1 MKSFVIYITSFF
13 IIVSFIRAQF
23 GIHDSNLKFAKQP
36 DPKEKL
42 KKFKDSNSSKFAK
55 IHYIKPTHKKKP
67 KVLEKAEPTVKL
79 ESFFGTSLQPIEQK
93 YLKYGLNRYLS
104 KKWYTK
110 DPNKIRYSLS
120 IEVNK
125 RDLVNRKYLV
135 RYKGKR
141 HFRIYEKSKIKIY
154 YKVYNDK
161 GDLILK
167 GLIPYNVIVKA
178 GSFWDHIESERLAKK
193 KLFTRI
199 GQKVANELNR
209 KYYYILNYSNIA
221 KL

>member
-23 GIHDSNLKFAKQP
+23 GIHDSNLKFAKVP

-42 KKFKDSNSSKFAK
+42 AKKDNNSSKFAK
-55 IHYIKPTHKKKP
+55 IKYIKPAHKQKP
-67 KVLEKAEPTVKL
+67 KKLEKPEPTIEL
-79 ESFFGTSLQPIEQK
+79 ASFFGTSLQPIEQK
-93 YLKYGLNRYLS
+93 YLKYGLKQYLA
-104 KKWYTK
+104 KRWYTK
-110 DPNKIRYSLS
+110 DPKREKYSLS
-120 IEVNK
+120 IEVRKRDIVNK
-125 RDLVNRKYLV
+125 RYLV
-135 RYKGKR
+135 TYKGKR
-141 HFRIYEKSKIKIY
+141 HFRLYNKSKIKIY
-154 YKVYNDK
+154 YRVYNEK
-161 GDLILK
+161 GTLILK
-167 GLIPYNVIVKA
+167 GLIPYNVIVKS
-178 GSFWDHIESERLAKK
+178 GSFWDYIESERLAKK